1 MNEGEINKEKKPSI
15 NKSYLI
21 LSVLVAILLSFGI
34 VYIINKN
41 FSKLSLKD
49 QYSLIIPFSKPIK
62 SSIN

>member
-21 LSVLVAILLSFGI
+21 LSVLVAILLSIGI

-49 QYSLIIPFSKPIK
+49 QYSSLIPFSKPIK

>member
-1 MNEGEINKEKKPSI
+1 MNEGESNIEKKSSI

-21 LSVLVAILLSFGI
+21 LSVLIAILLSFGI

-49 QYSLIIPFSKPIK
+49 QYSSVIPFSKPIK